1 MRYFRSIYF
10 PDKTAHRVSCP
21 SVFHPR
27 VFHIRVSH
35 IRVSYIRVPHIR
47 VIHIRVSHIRVPA
60 RGTPTIHD
68 ATARAAS
75 DGAGTVA
82 ATYIVGPPLAGGL
95 RAAGL
100 RATVGL
106 RAAGLR
112 ATVGLRAAGLWAV
125 AGLRAAGLRAAG
137 LGDGWKK
144 LLLSLLLLTA
154 LLLFFP
160 ARAFAASQSTYV
172 KGVTGSEPTLQLQ
185 VNLDGTTKVGYWIPV
200 QVQVSSEGASFR
212 GTLSV
217 QVYSSPPGFGA
228 RITDVSPWSFEEP
241 VMLARGTQQ
250 QIDLSVPYALSPTLP
265 RGIIATLR
273 DQHGKTVTSQTSPVF
288 TLKPGDLFLGLF
300 SDEQTG
306 FDPLNAVSLP
316 NQFDSPTL
324 TALDAGS
331 MPTGAAVLQNF
342 DVLIL
347 DDFDSSTLSARQL
360 LALQTWVN
368 QGGILI
374 EVGGADWQ
382 RTLGHLPP
390 ALLPVVVSG
399 SATLPASTP
408 LLPVGSEDAPQSG
421 QKPLPSTLRTAIP
434 ISTATLRSGTA
445 AFESETILS
454 SGGNPLI
461 VQARAGQG
469 IIYYLAFDPASGPF
483 PGWPSTGTLWR
494 DLLFRALADRLLVSN
509 TATMYPTGPAQW
521 LTRGGVLQMLYPD
534 TRLALWTIGLLLV
547 TYLLILGPVC
557 ILLLRNKKY
566 ARWGWRVAL
575 ASVVV
580 FSLLSYGLASYERGT
595 SLVDNSISLIQVNAG
610 GSSAHITTYMGVFV
624 PAGGDYRVQIPGGNT
639 LAQPVADLL
648 STPDPFLSDSE
659 PPSVITPTTQ
669 GAGDTTIALLQRG
682 PWTFQPMVAEQDR
695 QLPGSISA
703 SLALRNNT
711 LVGTLRN
718 TLPAS
723 LSDVYILLPHGFL
736 SLGSLSAGSVLQV
749 NATVQGG
756 GSGPL
761 ADQIA
766 ASNGLSTPYFPYS
779 QGGQP
784 QGDFQRHMALL
795 TALSGAGFSL
805 PSCPVPCST
814 RAFISK
820 QMVVAPNVIQPGT
833 QPTNGSDPLLAT
845 GTTATLIAW
854 ASMPLDGQD
863 HVSINGSSPQGFHD
877 NFIEMPLNITFATPA
892 RIPPDYLSGQLIG
905 AQGSDVQAV
914 LPSVYSATTGNLT
927 FEFALPATT
936 AATNGLVITV
946 PNRLN
951 SATKQLSNA
960 NNVQASLYNWQ
971 SGTWDTIPSASQDT
985 FAVSNPAAYIDP
997 GGRVLLRVSR
1007 ASASG
1012 AALIL
1017 ARPSLRAAG

>member
-21 SVFHPR
+21 SVFHS
-27 VFHIRVSH
+27 RVSH
-35 IRVSYIRVPHIR
+35 IRVFHIRVPHIR
-47 VIHIRVSHIRVPA
+47 VFHIRVPA

-100 RATVGL
+100 RAAGL

-112 ATVGLRAAGLWAV
+112 AAGMRGTVGVRAAGLRAAGLRAAGLRAAGLRA

-185 VNLDGTTKVGYWIPV
+185 VNLDGTTKVGYWIP
-200 QVQVSSEGASFR
+200 
-212 GTLSV
+212 V

-927 FEFALPATT
+927 FEFALPA
-936 AATNGLVITV
+936 ASVATNGLVITV